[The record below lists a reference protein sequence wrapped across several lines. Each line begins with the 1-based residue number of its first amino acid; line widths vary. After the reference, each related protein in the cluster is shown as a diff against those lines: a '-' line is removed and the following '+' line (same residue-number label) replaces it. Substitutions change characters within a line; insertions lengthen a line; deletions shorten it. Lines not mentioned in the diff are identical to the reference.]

1 MTSKPIQDADRTVTI
16 QQHQTVF
23 RGAIWDIQRDTFT
36 IADTDD
42 PMTREYIQHPG
53 AVAIVAVDQQQRVV
67 LINQYRHPVGQDCW
81 EIPAGLCDV
90 PGESQISTAQ
100 RELAEEADL
109 VAQDWSILIDYYPS
123 SGSSTE
129 AIRVFLAQDLH
140 PVPQARRHQRAD
152 EEAHL
157 TIHRVPLNEVLEAI
171 FDGRIRNS
179 NAVAGV
185 MAAHLVLH
193 SAQQPRATK
202 SS

>member
-1 MTSKPIQDADRTVTI
+1 MTSKPIKDTDRTVTI
-16 QQHQTVF
+16 EQHQTVF

-90 PGESQISTAQ
+90 SGESQLGTAQ
-100 RELAEEADL
+100 RELAEETDL
-109 VAQDWSILIDYYPS
+109 VAEDWSILIDHYPS

-129 AIRVFLAQDLH
+129 AIRIFLAQDLR
-140 PVPQARRHQRAD
+140 PVPQTRRHQRAD

-157 TIHRVPLNEVLEAI
+157 TIHRIPLDEVLEAI
-171 FDGRIRNS
+171 LDGRVRNS

-185 MAAHLVLH
+185 MATHLVLNSGH
-193 SAQQPRATK
+193 QQRSTEL
-202 SS
+202 S